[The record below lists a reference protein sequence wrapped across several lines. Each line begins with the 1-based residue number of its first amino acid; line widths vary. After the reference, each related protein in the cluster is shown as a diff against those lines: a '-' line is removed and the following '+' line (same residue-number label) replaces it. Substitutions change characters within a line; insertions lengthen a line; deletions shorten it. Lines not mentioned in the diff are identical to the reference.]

1 MPELLAIAEFVDK
14 LQAVCHQCGMP
25 ATMTQRLVDGEPAR
39 LRRRHDRGRRRRAV
53 RGALPC
59 LPPGRDPRA
68 DGVPRPPRP
77 AAVPRLTRVEHRV
90 AAAASPIL
98 DRIIETT
105 AEHHRI
111 GLLVRIARELNTAI
125 RAFFYDRC
133 TQHAAGIAYRVL
145 FALAPLA
152 IVLVWVTGI
161 FLADRDLGDAVTDA
175 IINTLPIDPASRD
188 QVLQAV
194 ESVASPTSAAGFVAI
209 IGLAWTASGIISSIR
224 SGLEQ
229 AMRVEERAAIAR
241 RKLVDVVL
249 VIGAGGLVVLLVAL
263 SSLATLV
270 RRWLQPVLERIGLEA
285 VLGSGITPIIT
296 GVAAVGVTLVL
307 YRFVPARTVP
317 FRDALAGAAATGLM
331 TAGIALASSYVFNA
345 VLEMSSIFGSITTVF
360 VFLYSVYLHA
370 CALLLGAEIA
380 RVRGLP
386 PDQLEHVVPA
396 EVHTVRQWLASW
408 RSRH

>member
-1 MPELLAIAEFVDK
+1 M
-14 LQAVCHQCGMP
+14 
-25 ATMTQRLVDGEPAR
+25 
-39 LRRRHDRGRRRRAV
+39 
-53 RGALPC
+53 
-59 LPPGRDPRA
+59 
-68 DGVPRPPRP
+68 
-77 AAVPRLTRVEHRV
+77 
-90 AAAASPIL
+90 
-98 DRIIETT
+98 
-105 AEHHRI
+105 

-175 IINTLPIDPASRD
+175 IIDILPIDPASRD

-209 IGLAWTASGIISSIR
+209 IGLAWTASGIVSSIR

-270 RRWLQPVLERIGLEA
+270 RRWLQPVLERIGLDA
-285 VLGSGITPIIT
+285 VLGSSITPIIT
-296 GVAAVGVTLVL
+296 GIAAVGVTLVL

-331 TAGIALASSYVFNA
+331 TAGIAVASSYVFDA